1 MKYLL
6 LASNALSG
14 IGQVMVRYKALFE
27 LQGHTV
33 DLRFYGERVSDE
45 TYDVGFAFLLP
56 FVSMLDA
63 ADNHMQNCT
72 RKLRMTVCE
81 TEPVHEAYGLFARYP
96 EVLVPSDFAKRILE
110 KQFPNI
116 TFRKF
121 IHYVT
126 VSKTIQHVP
135 SMFYTFY
142 TIGNIADFRKNIPML
157 LRAMENFPNARLVLK
172 ATCRQPVKLHG
183 NNILVLNEFMNEDQL
198 DRLHNSC
205 HCYVNCSHSEG
216 VGMGAVEAAIR
227 NKPVIL
233 TDYGGCKEY
242 VKTPWV
248 VSCTTGPVGRD
259 EFLFRKES
267 IWGIPSY
274 DDLVKHMRSCYENNI
289 RFYNHEHTRILMDTL
304 TRKNLVE

>member
-6 LASNALSG
+6 LSSNSLSG
-14 IGQVMVRYKALFE
+14 IGQVMIRYRTLLE
-27 LQGHTV
+27 LQGHSV
-33 DLRFYGERVSDE
+33 DMRYYGDAVTRD

-56 FVSMLDA
+56 FVSVLDA
-63 ADNHMQNCT
+63 ADKHMEGCA

-96 EVLVPSDFAKRILE
+96 EVLVPSEFSKRILE

-116 TFRKF
+116 TFKKLL
-121 IHYVT
+121 HYAPIPTKT
-126 VSKTIQHVP
+126 VVNMGS
-135 SMFYTFY
+135 FYTFY

-157 LRAMENFPNARLVLK
+157 LRAMERFPNARLVLK
-172 ATCRQPVKLHG
+172 ATCKQPIKIPG
-183 NNILVLNEFMNEDQL
+183 NQILVLNQFMNDDEM
-198 DRLHNSC
+198 DRLHDSC

-242 VKTPWV
+242 VKTPWI
-248 VSCTTGPVGRD
+248 VSCTPVKVGRD
-259 EFLFRKES
+259 EFLFKKDTM
-267 IWGIPSY
+267 WGLPSFSE
-274 DDLVKHMRSCYENNI
+274 LITHMQTCYNNNI
-289 RFYNHEHTRILMDTL
+289 RHYSHEHTHILMNTL
-304 TRKNLVE
+304 KNKVLD